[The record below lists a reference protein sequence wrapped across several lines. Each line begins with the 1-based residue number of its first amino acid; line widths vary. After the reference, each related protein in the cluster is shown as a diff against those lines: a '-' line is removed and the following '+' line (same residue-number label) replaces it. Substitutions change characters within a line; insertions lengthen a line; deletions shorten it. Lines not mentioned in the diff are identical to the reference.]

1 MMKSILLVN
10 ASLNGDKGNSH
21 SLSSQFVE
29 QLASTQQ
36 VSITD
41 RDLNQTPLAHLSESE
56 MAAWMTPEAERT
68 DNQVALEKVSSELIK
83 EVTESDILVIG
94 MPMYNFGVPSTFKA
108 WIDRIARAGITFKY
122 TETGPVG
129 LLKDK
134 KVIIVAARGGLY
146 EGTDKDTQSKYLTD
160 VLGFLG
166 LTDVT
171 FVYAEGLAMSDNQEQ
186 SLAKAKQQLTE
197 LANQL

>member
-1 MMKSILLVN
+1 
-10 ASLNGDKGNSH
+10 
-21 SLSSQFVE
+21 
-29 QLASTQQ
+29 
-36 VSITD
+36 
-41 RDLNQTPLAHLSESE
+41 
-56 MAAWMTPEAERT
+56 
-68 DNQVALEKVSSELIK
+68 
-83 EVTESDILVIG
+83 